1 MLVEPIGPLLAVD
14 PTLLVR
20 SFTASYTAVDTT
32 LEEELHMKINSRN
45 FSILLIATAVMFVIL
60 LLPNPETLPVA
71 GQRAL
76 AVLAFAVILWITE
89 AVTYPVSAVMI
100 VSLLA
105 LFIGLSPT
113 IEDPSVTYGTSEAL
127 SMAIGGFSS
136 TAVLL
141 VGGALVLAAAME
153 ITGLHRR
160 IALYILSK
168 VGTQPGRLVM
178 GTILVSFVLAL
189 FVPSATARAGTLVP
203 ILLGIVAAFGLA
215 KESRLAALLM
225 ITAVQSISI
234 WNIGIK
240 TAAAQNMV
248 ALGFIK
254 AEYGMDI
261 TWGAWFLYAAPWSI
275 IMSVVLYI
283 VMTRLIKPDIP
294 DITKGNSLKKQLD
307 ELGKMSSKEKK
318 LIIIALALLILWSTE
333 GLLHPFDSTTI
344 MIVAVA
350 VMLTPIVGIF
360 GWKEVQQ
367 KVPWGTLIVFAT
379 GISLGTVL
387 LSTEG
392 ASWLSANSFE
402 AMGLNSMPLV
412 MMIALL
418 AAFNILIHL
427 GFASATSLASAFIP
441 IVIALAGSM
450 EATNFNAIGLVVIM
464 QFVVSFGFLLPVNA
478 PQSMLAYGTG
488 TFTAKDFLKSGIPLT
503 VIGYLLIIIFSAT
516 YWQWIG
522 LL

>member
-1 MLVEPIGPLLAVD
+1 
-14 PTLLVR
+14 
-20 SFTASYTAVDTT
+20 
-32 LEEELHMKINSRN
+32 MKLGRKN
-45 FSILLIATAVMFVIL
+45 FIILIIATLVMILIL
-60 LLPNPETLPVA
+60 LLPNPETLPIV
-71 GQRAL
+71 GQRTL
-76 AVLAFAVILWITE
+76 AVLAFAVILWVTE
-89 AVTYPVSAVMI
+89 AVSYPVSAVMI
-100 VSLLA
+100 VSLLSV
-105 LFIGLSPT
+105 LIGLSPT
-113 IEDPSVTYGTSEAL
+113 IEDPSVMYGTSQAL
-127 SMAIGGFSS
+127 SMAVGGFSS

-141 VGGALVLAAAME
+141 VAGALVLAAAME

-168 VGTQPGRLVM
+168 VGIKPGRLVM
-178 GTILVSFVLAL
+178 GTIFVSFVLAL

-215 KESRLAALLM
+215 KESKLASLLM

-254 AEYGMDI
+254 SEYGVDI
-261 TWGAWFLYAAPWSI
+261 TWGEWFLYAAPWSI
-275 IMSVVLYI
+275 IMSFVLYF

-294 DITKGNSLKKQLD
+294 DISEDNSLKKQLD
-307 ELGKMSSKEKK
+307 ELGKISSKELR
-318 LIIIALALLILWSTE
+318 LIIVAAALLILWATE
-333 GLLHPFDSTTI
+333 GVIHPFDSTTV

-350 VMLTPIVGIF
+350 VMLTPLVGIF
-360 GWKEVQQ
+360 SWKEVQE

-379 GISLGTVL
+379 GISLGMVL

-402 AMGLNSMPLV
+402 AMGINQMPLIAMV
-412 MMIALL
+412 ALL
-418 AAFNILIHL
+418 ALFNILIHL

-441 IVIALAGSM
+441 IVIALVGSM
-450 EATNFNAIGLVVIM
+450 GSTAFNGIGLVLIM

-478 PQSMLAYGTG
+478 PQSMLAYGTE
-488 TFTAKDFLKSGIPLT
+488 TFTVKDFLKSGIPIT
-503 VIGYLLIIIFSAT
+503 IIGYILIILFSAT
-516 YWQWIG
+516 YWQWVG

>member
-1 MLVEPIGPLLAVD
+1 
-14 PTLLVR
+14 
-20 SFTASYTAVDTT
+20 
-32 LEEELHMKINSRN
+32 MKLGRKN
-45 FSILLIATAVMFVIL
+45 FIILIIATLVMVLIL
-60 LLPNPETLPVA
+60 LLPNPETLPIV

-76 AVLAFAVILWITE
+76 AVLAFAVILWVTE
-89 AVTYPVSAVMI
+89 AVSYPVSAVMI

-105 LFIGLSPT
+105 VLIGLSPT
-113 IEDPSVTYGTSEAL
+113 IEDPSITYGTSQAL
-127 SMAIGGFSS
+127 SMAVGGFSS

-141 VGGALVLAAAME
+141 VAGALVLAAAME

-168 VGTQPGRLVM
+168 VGIKPGRLVM

-215 KESRLAALLM
+215 KESKLAALLM

-254 AEYGMDI
+254 SEYGVEV
-261 TWGAWFLYAAPWSI
+261 TWGEWFLYAAPWSI
-275 IMSVVLYI
+275 IMSFVLYF

-294 DITKGNSLKKQLD
+294 GISEGNSLKKQLD
-307 ELGKMSSKEKK
+307 ELGKISNKELR
-318 LIIIALALLILWSTE
+318 LIIVAAALLLLWATE
-333 GLLHPFDSTTI
+333 GVIHPFDSTTV

-350 VMLTPIVGIF
+350 VMLTPLVGIF
-360 GWKEVQQ
+360 NWKEVQE

-402 AMGLNSMPLV
+402 AMGINQMPLLAMV
-412 MMIALL
+412 ALL
-418 AAFNILIHL
+418 ALFNILIHL
-427 GFASATSLASAFIP
+427 GFASATGLASAFIP
-441 IVIALAGSM
+441 IVIALVSSM
-450 EATNFNAIGLVVIM
+450 DATAFNGIGLVLIM

-478 PQSMLAYGTG
+478 PQSMLAYGTE
-488 TFTAKDFLKSGIPLT
+488 TFTVKDFLKSGIPIT
-503 VIGYLLIIIFSAT
+503 IIGYILIILFSAT

>member
-1 MLVEPIGPLLAVD
+1 
-14 PTLLVR
+14 
-20 SFTASYTAVDTT
+20 
-32 LEEELHMKINSRN
+32 MKKRQI
-45 FSILLIATAVMFVIL
+45 IALIAAFIVLIIIL

-76 AVLAFAVILWITE
+76 AVLAFAIILWVTE

-105 LFIGLSPT
+105 ILIGLSPT

-141 VGGALVLAAAME
+141 VAGALVLAAAME

-168 VGTQPGRLVM
+168 VGIQPGRLVI
-178 GTILVSFVLAL
+178 GTIMVSFVLAL

-215 KESRLAALLM
+215 KDSKLASLLM

-248 ALGFIK
+248 AIGFIETEFGVNI
-254 AEYGMDI
+254 A
-261 TWGAWFLYAAPWSI
+261 WGEWFLYAAPWSI
-275 IMSVVLYI
+275 LMSILLYI

-294 DITKGNSLKKQLD
+294 DISEEDSLKKQLND
-307 ELGKMSSKEKK
+307 LGKISSKEIR
-318 LIIIALALLILWSTE
+318 LIVIALFLLVFWSTE
-333 GLLHPFDSTTI
+333 GVIHPFDSTTM
-344 MIVAVA
+344 MIIAVA
-350 VMLTPIVGIF
+350 IMLTPTIGIF
-360 GWKEVQQ
+360 SWKEVQQ

-379 GISLGTVL
+379 GISLGMVL
-387 LSTEG
+387 LNTEG
-392 ASWLSANSFE
+392 ASWLSTNSFE
-402 AMGLNSMPLV
+402 AMGISDMPLIL
-412 MMIALL
+412 MIALL
-418 AAFNILIHL
+418 ALFNILIHL

-441 IVIALAGSM
+441 IVIALVGAM
-450 EATNFNAIGLVVIM
+450 EPTSFNGIGLVLIM
-464 QFVVSFGFLLPVNA
+464 QFVISFGFLLPINS
-478 PQSMLAYGTG
+478 PQGMLAYGTN
-488 TFTAKDFLKSGIPLT
+488 TFTAKDLLKSGIPIT
-503 VIGYLLIIIFSAT
+503 VIGYLLIILFSAT
-516 YWQWIG
+516 YWQWVG

>member
-1 MLVEPIGPLLAVD
+1 MLLA
-14 PTLLVR
+14 
-20 SFTASYTAVDTT
+20 TA
-32 LEEELHMKINSRN
+32 I
-45 FSILLIATAVMFVIL
+45 MFIIL
-60 LLPNPETLPVA
+60 LLPNPDTLPVV

-76 AVLAFAVILWITE
+76 AVLAFAVILWMTE
-89 AVTYPVSAVMI
+89 AVSYPVSAVMI
-100 VSLLA
+100 VTLLA
-105 LFIGLSPT
+105 LFIGMSPT
-113 IEDPSVTYGTSEAL
+113 IEDPSITYGTSKAL
-127 SMAIGGFSS
+127 GMAIGGFSS

-153 ITGLHRR
+153 LTGLHRR

-168 VGTQPGRLVM
+168 VGTKPGRLVI
-178 GTILVSFVLAL
+178 GTIFVSFVLAL

-248 ALGFIK
+248 ALGFIE
-254 AEYGMDI
+254 AEYGLDI
-261 TWGAWFLYAAPWSI
+261 TWTEWFMYAAPWSV
-275 IMSVVLYI
+275 IMSFVLYF
-283 VMTRLIKPDIP
+283 VMTRLIKPDLP
-294 DITKGNSLKKQLD
+294 DIAQENSLKKQL
-307 ELGKMSSKEKK
+307 EKLGKVSGKEKR
-318 LIIIALALLILWSTE
+318 LIIIAVSLLILWSTE
-333 GLLHPFDSTTI
+333 GILHPFDSTTV
-344 MIVAVA
+344 MIAAVA

-360 GWKEVQQ
+360 GWKDVQQ

-379 GISLGTVL
+379 GVSLGTVL
-387 LSTEG
+387 LETEG

-402 AMGLNSMPLV
+402 AMGIHTMPLFL
-412 MMIALL
+412 MIAVL
-418 AAFNILIHL
+418 AAFNILIHF

-441 IVIALAGSM
+441 IVIALVGSM
-450 EATNFNAIGLVVIM
+450 EPTTFNGIGLVLIM
-464 QFVVSFGFLLPVNA
+464 QFVISFGFLLPVNA
-478 PQSMLAYGTG
+478 PQNMLAYGTG
-488 TFTAKDFLKSGIPLT
+488 TFTVKDFLKSGIPLT
-503 VIGYLLIIIFSAT
+503 IVGYILILLFSAT